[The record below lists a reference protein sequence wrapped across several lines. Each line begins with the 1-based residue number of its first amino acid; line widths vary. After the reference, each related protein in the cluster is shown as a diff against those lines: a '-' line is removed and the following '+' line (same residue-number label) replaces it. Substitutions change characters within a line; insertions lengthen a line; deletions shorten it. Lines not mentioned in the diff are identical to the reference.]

1 MTGYFLAFFGLVLG
15 LSVSSFFGLPWPGT
29 LRIASKSLSVYKAS
43 CEKGLRPARSKR
55 FFIVS
60 RGSLSFS
67 AISEIVIP
75 CIAFII
81 GILCHFLKIV
91 YIKGHLLY
99 NRIVKIREKLKK
111 IEKKGVFTLDIL
123 SL

>member
-1 MTGYFLAFFGLVLG
+1 MNYYFLVFGLG
-15 LSVSSFFGLPWPGT
+15 LSVFFSFFGLPWPGT

-81 GILCHFLKIV
+81 GILHDFLKIV
-91 YIKGHLLY
+91 YIKGQLLY
-99 NRIVKIREKLKK
+99 NRIVKIRKKLKK
-111 IEKKGVFTLDIL
+111 KVFLLLTYCPFLGTI
-123 SL
+123 